1 MKSISWNCRGM
12 LSSTAVQELLELH
25 GRTCADLIFISESHL
40 NKNKADEL
48 RCNLGFNSM
57 FLDESDGKSGGLVL
71 FYQKENKFELN

>member
-40 NKNKADEL
+40 NKNKADE
-48 RCNLGFNSM
+48 RS
-57 FLDESDGKSGGLVL
+57 EERRVGKECSR
-71 FYQKENKFELN
+71 